1 LIAHGYPAGTPVCMM
16 ESVSLPTQRSFG
28 CTLDELRFGDVQ
40 HHFLDKQPVVVMVG
54 EVYRKKLQ
62 TLTPLIES
70 QIYFNVLQ
78 AAS

>member
-1 LIAHGYPAGTPVCMM
+1 M
-16 ESVSLPTQRSFG
+16 ESVSLSTKRSFG
-28 CTLDELRFGDVQ
+28 CTLDELRFGDLH

-70 QIYFNVLQ
+70 LSHFNVLQ
-78 AAS
+78 VAS